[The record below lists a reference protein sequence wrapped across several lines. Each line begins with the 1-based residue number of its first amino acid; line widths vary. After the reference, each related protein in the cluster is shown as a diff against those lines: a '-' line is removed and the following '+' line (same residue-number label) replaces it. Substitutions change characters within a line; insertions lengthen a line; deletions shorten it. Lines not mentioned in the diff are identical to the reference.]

1 MNQVNGGFYELAVPR
16 LCKLTELCFAV
27 DRCRF
32 FLEFLSR
39 LSFLL
44 KSMHK
49 SSSPRLKTQESESF
63 VWGSVIQ
70 LSQTLIQHLQRW
82 SRREKYEEA
91 IIKSTDETVSR
102 TSSRRA
108 EAPAAPPSALVLK
121 PASRSSIG
129 MTTRET

>member
-1 MNQVNGGFYELAVPR
+1 
-16 LCKLTELCFAV
+16 
-27 DRCRF
+27 
-32 FLEFLSR
+32 
-39 LSFLL
+39 
-44 KSMHK
+44 MHK
-49 SSSPRLKTQESESF
+49 SSSPRSKTQESESF

-108 EAPAAPPSALVLK
+108 EAPAAPLIHQHWYL
-121 PASRSSIG
+121 RL
-129 MTTRET
+129 TT